1 MNREII
7 FRGKDKEGKWHY
19 GNLMQKL
26 DPTKKENLIV
36 SCFIQDMAL
45 SSTEVSPTTV
55 GQYIGVDDKD
65 EDRIFEGDIIKKEE
79 TDSPEMVGIVSY
91 LEREFTTLDNYF
103 DMDDE
108 CILNYKTEIISII
121 GNIHD

>member
-26 DPTKKENLIV
+26 DPTKKENFIV

-45 SSTEVSPTTV
+45 SSTEVNPTTV
-55 GQYIGVDDKD
+55 GQYIGLDDKD

-79 TDSPEMVGIVSY
+79 TASPEMVGTVCY
-91 LEREFTTLDNYF
+91 LEREFTTLDNFF